1 MSLEKSLLKEIQE
14 IKNQNKS
21 TNPKKVTEFDKV
33 KVSDISPLSDKSLV
47 KSIEDKDKDEWITL
61 RTKYANKIYYLL
73 CAEIALLFILLIL
86 LGTNLIKLEDSTI
99 NITIMAVITQ
109 SFFLVKEIVTNLFKQ
124 K

>member
-1 MSLEKSLLKEIQE
+1 MSLEKSLLREIQE

-73 CAEIALLFILLIL
+73 CAEIGLLFILLIL